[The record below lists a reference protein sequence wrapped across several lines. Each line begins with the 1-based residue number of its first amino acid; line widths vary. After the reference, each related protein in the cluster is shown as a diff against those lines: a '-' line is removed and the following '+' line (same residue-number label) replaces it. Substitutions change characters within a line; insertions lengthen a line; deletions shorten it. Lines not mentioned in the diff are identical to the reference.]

1 MLEGTLADPLLFDS
15 AISHLKRADAT
26 LSSLIL
32 RHGKIEFTPS
42 DDIFS
47 SLVYSM
53 ISQQLS
59 TKVADAISSR
69 VEKLLGGAKL
79 TPAGFKKVR
88 SERLRKAGMSPQKI
102 TYLRDLC
109 KRVQQGSIDL
119 RSLKKKTDDQVLSEL
134 DRIRGV
140 GPWTAKMILIFC
152 LGRPDVIAPQDVGL
166 QGAIRKVYSLRR
178 PPGKDQ
184 IEKISISWHPFCSVA
199 SLYLWKERD
208 SD

>member
-1 MLEGTLADPLLFDS
+1 MEGTLADPHLFNS

-32 RHGKIEFTPS
+32 KHGRIEFAPS
-42 DDIFS
+42 HDIFS

-59 TKVADAISSR
+59 TKAADAISSR
-69 VEKLLGGAKL
+69 VEKLLVGAKL

-88 SERLRKAGMSPQKI
+88 SDRLRKAGMSPQKI

-119 RSLKKKTDDQVLSEL
+119 PSLKRKTDDQVLSEL
-134 DRIRGV
+134 DGIRGV

-152 LGRPDVIAPQDVGL
+152 LGRTDVLALEDVGL
-166 QGAIRKVYSLRR
+166 QGAIRKAYSLRR
-178 PPGKDQ
+178 TSSKDQ
-184 IEKISISWHPFCSVA
+184 MEKISIPWHPFCSVA

-208 SD
+208 SV